1 MATTAK
7 EILDNVK
14 SMKDIDTTAGLTKKG
29 VYIASLIG
37 AGVGF
42 GIGYSRKYNLL
53 MSAFIGAAIFGITAN
68 YFIKKKTNG

>member
-1 MATTAK
+1 MATAK

-14 SMKDIDTTAGLTKKG
+14 SMKDVDTTAGLSKKG
-29 VYIASLIG
+29 VYVASLVG

-53 MSAFIGAAIFGITAN
+53 ISAFVGAAIFGATAN
-68 YFIKKKTNG
+68 YFINKK